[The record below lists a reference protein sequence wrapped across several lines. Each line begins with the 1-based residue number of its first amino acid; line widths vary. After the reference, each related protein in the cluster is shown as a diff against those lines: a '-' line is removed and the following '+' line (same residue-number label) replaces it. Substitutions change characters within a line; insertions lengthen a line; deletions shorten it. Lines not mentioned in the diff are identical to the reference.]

1 MKCVI
6 KSCKS
11 NKKKKNAS
19 CHVETF
25 HKIPK
30 DRILR
35 DKWLKAINR
44 NPQEYS
50 VNACGVC
57 SCHFDPSL
65 YITSLKGSLLHTS
78 TKKLKKGAIPTL
90 YLDHEETSWEEG
102 EKIQEHTL
110 YLKKHEKI
118 FHVSAT
124 RKSPKKSENSDF
136 GLWTH
141 ILDSGLQASD
151 WQLGTLDS
159 GLSICNHHSQVVRI
173 CFKMFIHHVV
183 H

>member
-11 NKKKKNAS
+11 SNYRKNAS

-44 NPQEYS
+44 NPQKFS
-50 VNACGVC
+50 VDAAICC
-57 SCHFDPSL
+57 SRHFEPHN

-90 YLDHEETSWEEG
+90 FLDHEETSWKEG
-102 EKIQEHTL
+102 EEIQVL
-110 YLKKHEKI
+110 YAPLYI
-118 FHVSAT
+118 S
-124 RKSPKKSENSDF
+124 
-136 GLWTH
+136 
-141 ILDSGLQASD
+141 
-151 WQLGTLDS
+151 
-159 GLSICNHHSQVVRI
+159 C
-173 CFKMFIHHVV
+173 
-183 H
+183 

>member
-11 NKKKKNAS
+11 SNYRKNAS

-44 NPQEYS
+44 NPQEFS
-50 VNACGVC
+50 VNSSGCC
-57 SCHFDPSL
+57 CRHFEPHD

-78 TKKLKKGAIPTL
+78 TKKLKIDAVPTL
-90 YLDHEETSWEEG
+90 FLDHDATSCKEG
-102 EKIQEHTL
+102 EEIQVCTCTSF
-110 YLKKHEKI
+110 YI
-118 FHVSAT
+118 S
-124 RKSPKKSENSDF
+124 
-136 GLWTH
+136 
-141 ILDSGLQASD
+141 LQNI
-151 WQLGTLDS
+151 
-159 GLSICNHHSQVVRI
+159 SI
-173 CFKMFIHHVV
+173 
-183 H
+183 

>member
-11 NKKKKNAS
+11 SNYRKNAS

-44 NPQEYS
+44 NPQEFS
-50 VNACGVC
+50 VNSSGCC
-57 SCHFDPSL
+57 RRHFEPHD
-65 YITSLKGSLLHTS
+65 YITSLKGSLLHIS

-90 YLDHEETSWEEG
+90 FLDHEETSWKEG
-102 EKIQEHTL
+102 EEIQVLMQILHFTL
-110 YLKKHEKI
+110 NLLVNI
-118 FHVSAT
+118 
-124 RKSPKKSENSDF
+124 
-136 GLWTH
+136 
-141 ILDSGLQASD
+141 
-151 WQLGTLDS
+151 
-159 GLSICNHHSQVVRI
+159 
-173 CFKMFIHHVV
+173 
-183 H
+183 